1 MKYFNLI
8 LKINKMKYTIL
19 NMVKFF
25 AVLLSMIVAI
35 VVGIFALYYSIK
47 HAVLY
52 IIIFCMGFGL
62 LGLGLFALRVV
73 ADKLK

>member
-1 MKYFNLI
+1 MKN
-8 LKINKMKYTIL
+8 TIL

-25 AVLLSMIVAI
+25 LVLLSMIVAI
-35 VVGIFALYYSIK
+35 TVGIYSLYYSIK

-52 IIIFCMGFGL
+52 IIIFCMGFGV
-62 LGLGLFALRVV
+62 LGLGLFTLKTV

>member
-1 MKYFNLI
+1 MKN
-8 LKINKMKYTIL
+8 TIL

-25 AVLLSMIVAI
+25 LVLLSMIVAI
-35 VVGIFALYYSIK
+35 TVGIYSLYYSLK
-47 HAVLY
+47 YAVLY

-62 LGLGLFALRVV
+62 LGLGLFTLKTV

>member
-1 MKYFNLI
+1 MKN
-8 LKINKMKYTIL
+8 TIL

-25 AVLLSMIVAI
+25 LVLLAMIVAI
-35 VVGIFALYYSIK
+35 TVGIYSLYYSIK

-52 IIIFCMGFGL
+52 IIIFCMGFGV
-62 LGLGLFALRVV
+62 LGLGLFTLKTV